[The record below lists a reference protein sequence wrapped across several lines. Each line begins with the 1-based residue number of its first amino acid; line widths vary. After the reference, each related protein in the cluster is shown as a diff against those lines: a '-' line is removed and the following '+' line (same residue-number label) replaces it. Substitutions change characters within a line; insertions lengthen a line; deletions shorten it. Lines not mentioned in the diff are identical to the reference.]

1 LSVTGKAGAG
11 VGLGLGAAD
20 EADVATGA
28 MVASVID
35 GLAGPPLELVMLQA
49 PSRRATTVSRA
60 ATRTRAAPDRAD
72 GDDGNTDG
80 NLRSGM
86 GSEGA
91 RRIADPSLRTW
102 SKEGSTRKNA
112 RSAYLSLEGSSMHR
126 VVGDRTCA
134 RDGRSP

>member
-1 LSVTGKAGAG
+1 
-11 VGLGLGAAD
+11 
-20 EADVATGA
+20 VANDT
-28 MVASVID
+28 D

-49 PSRRATTVSRA
+49 LRTRATAASDA
-60 ATRTRAAPDRAD
+60 ATRERARARAPTERAD
-72 GDDGNTDG
+72 GDGEDTDG

-91 RRIADPSLRTW
+91 RRIANPSLRTG